1 MDRPDDMQTAH
12 VEPLRLTYDDFL
24 RFPDDGRRHE
34 LIDGEHFVTPAPALR
49 HQELS
54 ARLLVALRVQLQ
66 ICRAG
71 RAFAAPVDVV
81 LSDHDVV
88 EPDLLYVSGGRR
100 ERLAEDAVHGAPDLV
115 VEILSP
121 STRRTDEVGK
131 LRLYARFDIREYWL
145 VDPDA
150 NVVTV
155 YRRAGDGTFPQTAEL
170 TSAGDDVLQTP
181 LLPDFSLKLRE
192 LFA

>member
-1 MDRPDDMQTAH
+1 MQTARAA
-12 VEPLRLTYDDFL
+12 PLRLTYDDFL

-34 LIDGEHFVTPAPALR
+34 LIDGEHFVTPSPITR
-49 HQELS
+49 HQRIS
-54 ARLLVALRVQLQ
+54 RRLLVAIDLHLAAHP
-66 ICRAG
+66 AG
-71 RAFAAPVDVV
+71 EVFCAPVDVIF
-81 LSDHDVV
+81 SNHDIV
-88 EPDLLYVSGGRR
+88 EPDLLFVSNGRR
-100 ERLAEDAVHGAPDLV
+100 EIVRDRVFGAPDLV

-121 STRRTDEVGK
+121 STRRTDETAK
-131 LRLYARFDIREYWL
+131 RRLYDRFDVREYWL

-150 NVVTV
+150 NVVTI
-155 YRRAGDGTFPQTAEL
+155 YRRAGDGTFPQAAEL